1 MLSLYNGDFIMDFR
15 KYLTEDIIPFWLN
28 NAIDEKNGG
37 IYTSLERD
45 GSIYGTDKSVW
56 FQGRALWVFSKLYN
70 CIEKN
75 PAYLESAKTI
85 YSFLDKCTDDD
96 RRMFFL
102 VTEDGR
108 KLQKRRY
115 FFSET
120 FAAIGCAE
128 YYKAV
133 KDIEIYKKAEKYF
146 DTACKVF
153 FNNEMTTPKFCGE
166 NYGLKALSPVMIMM
180 STAQVME
187 STGINCEKY
196 RRIAR
201 KTAHEVLKGGF
212 LNDDVGALLENVTNC
227 GKFCD
232 SPTGRIVNPG
242 HSLETAWFMMS
253 EGILDG
259 NDEELAAGKKIIDI
273 TMPIGLDKKHGGIL
287 SFIDISGKP
296 PVQLEWDMKLWWP
309 QCEAIIANRF
319 AYSLFGE
326 NKYKAVYEEML
337 EYAMKNFSDFEYGE
351 WYGYLHYD
359 NTVSNTLK
367 GNIFKGPFHLPRM
380 LIILSCIEETGD
392 IKKYLK

>member
-1 MLSLYNGDFIMDFR
+1 MDFK

-28 NAIDEKNGG
+28 NAVDEKNGG
-37 IYTSLERD
+37 IYTLLERD

-75 PAYLESAKTI
+75 PAYLEAAKTI

-96 RRMFFL
+96 GRMFFL
-102 VTEDGR
+102 VTEDGK

-133 KDIEIYKKAEKYF
+133 KDTDIYKKAEIYF
-146 DTACKVF
+146 DTACRVF

-166 NYGLKALSPVMIMM
+166 NYGLKSLSPVMIMM

-187 STGINCEKY
+187 STGIGCEKY
-196 RRIAR
+196 RCIAR
-201 KTAHEVLKGGF
+201 KAAHEVLKGGF
-212 LNDDVGALLENVTNC
+212 LNDDVGALLENVTNG

-326 NKYKAVYEEML
+326 DKYKAVYEDML

-359 NTVSNTLK
+359 NTISNTLK